1 SQISTI
7 NDMDIKKHLRNHRYV
22 GAQSSKI
29 GCIISKIDCKSNCR
43 HTSIVLLADVQG
55 SFSPRVSIRKATL
68 DVCQKY
74 YARMPTITFAINL
87 TNYTTD
93 FAALCSN
100 VSMVT

>member
-1 SQISTI
+1 RYGY
-7 NDMDIKKHLRNHRYV
+7 KKHLRNPLYV
-22 GAQSSKI
+22 GAKSSKI
-29 GCIISKIDCKSNCR
+29 GCIISKIDWKSNCR

-55 SFSPRVSIRKATL
+55 SFSDRNRGRKATL

-74 YARMPTITFAINL
+74 YARMPTITFLINF

-100 VSMVT
+100 VSRVT